1 MNWLNLPDRAA
12 SVVWS
17 GVFGWFQI
25 LCSRFPRYFRGFWL
39 CLFFFNG
46 EFDPG
51 SG

>member
-1 MNWLNLPDRAA
+1 
-12 SVVWS
+12 VVWS

-25 LCSRFPRYFRGFWL
+25 LCSLCVPFSRGQGL